1 MDRKVSIGRRGVV
14 THCRGFR
21 SCAVGGCLDGMDR
34 PIYSRID
41 RCRGVSR
48 HSRASARPC
57 VCFRSE
63 RKRRATGYYIG
74 ARQRVFWCGRVNT
87 VFVFDAGTGM
97 ESREGTHGTD

>member
-1 MDRKVSIGRRGVV
+1 MVW
-14 THCRGFR
+14 
-21 SCAVGGCLDGMDR
+21 
-34 PIYSRID
+34 ID
-41 RCRGVSR
+41 RYIAGSIAVAACRDT
-48 HSRASARPC
+48 RASARPC

-74 ARQRVFWCGRVNT
+74 ARQRVFWCGRVDT